1 MDLNLNQKQSLTV
14 FKALA
19 NETRLKIIQV
29 LSEGQ
34 KNISQI
40 AEVLE
45 ISKPIVT
52 RHIQQLEEAQLIET
66 KHIPAKSGKQKICH
80 LKIEQL
86 NISFPKKLYPE
97 YKVRTIDIPIGHY
110 TDYHVQ
116 PTCGLASQEKFI
128 GEIDSPRF
136 FLDRERVDAE
146 LLWFTQGFVE
156 YKVPN
161 IIQKEDTVEMIE
173 ISMEVAS
180 EFPISN
186 NNWPSD
192 ISFYLNNQKLGVW
205 TSPGNY
211 SDVPGLNNPDW
222 WPRKNSQYGLL
233 KHLRI
238 FNSETLIDSETLSFV
253 NLDDIDLTQPLFTL
267 RLAVEETASNIGGLT
282 LFGEHFGN
290 HPQNIILKIFY
301 S

>member
-1 MDLNLNQKQSLTV
+1 MDLDLNQKESLTV
-14 FKALA
+14 LKALA
-19 NETRLKIIQV
+19 NETRLNIIQI
-29 LSEGQ
+29 LSEGK

-40 AEVLE
+40 AELLE

-52 RHIQQLEEAQLIET
+52 RHIQQLEEAKLIET
-66 KHIPAKSGKQKICH
+66 EHVPAKSGKQKICH

-86 NISFPKKLYPE
+86 NISFPRKLYPE

-136 FLDRERVDAE
+136 FMDRERVDAE

-161 IIQKEDTVEMIE
+161 MIQKEDTVEMIE
-173 ISMEVAS
+173 ISMEIAS
-180 EFPISN
+180 EFPVSN

-192 ISFYLNNQKLGVW
+192 ISFYLNDQKLGVW

-211 SDVPGLNNPDW
+211 SDVLGLNNPVW

-238 FNSETLIDSETLSFV
+238 FNNETLIDSETLSSV
-253 NLDDIDLTQPLFTL
+253 NLSDIDLTQPLFTL
-267 RLAVEETASNIGGLT
+267 RLAVEEASANVGGLT